1 MQDIQIV
8 IIGAEIIA
16 GVIITALFVRS
27 RIPKETI
34 EQQGKLIEALTQRQT
49 ELLAAHVTNEKAI
62 SELQGQIKVYKELPL
77 RQIADSLKI
86 LETLPQEFQRI
97 SDQNQEKI
105 IQSFQNVTEQHVD
118 NQTVGGKVTNL
129 RPATA

>member
-1 MQDIQIV
+1 MQEIQIV

-16 GVIITALFVRS
+16 GVIITALFVLS

-34 EQQGKLIEALTQRQT
+34 EQQGKLIEALTQRQK
-49 ELLAAHVTNEKAI
+49 ELLDAHVMNEKAI

-77 RQIADSLKI
+77 QQIASSLKM
-86 LETLPQEFQRI
+86 LETLPAEFEKI
-97 SDQNQEKI
+97 SNKSQEKI

-118 NQTVGGKVTNL
+118 NQTIGGVTKL
-129 RPATA
+129 TPLAA

>member
-1 MQDIQIV
+1 MDNLQIV
-8 IIGAEIIA
+8 VVGSEIIA
-16 GVIITALFVRS
+16 GIVLAALFVKS

-34 EQQGKLIEALTQRQT
+34 EQQGKLIEALTARQT
-49 ELLAAHVTNEKAI
+49 ELLAAHVANEKAI

-86 LETLPQEFQRI
+86 LETLPAEFQRI
-97 SDQNQEKI
+97 SNDSQQQIINSLKGDDQP
-105 IQSFQNVTEQHVD
+105 
-118 NQTVGGKVTNL
+118 VGRATNL

>member
-34 EQQGKLIEALTQRQT
+34 EQQGKLIEALTQRQK
-49 ELLAAHVTNEKAI
+49 ELLDAHVMNEKAI

-77 RQIADSLKI
+77 QQIANSLKM
-86 LETLPQEFQRI
+86 LETLPAEFEKI
-97 SDQNQEKI
+97 SNNSQEKI

-118 NQTVGGKVTNL
+118 NQTIGGVTKL
-129 RPATA
+129 KPAAA